1 MAAAA
6 RRNGVFKVD
15 FAFLVTITGM
25 TIVMLV
31 LIGLVTIVSLLRLVF
46 YRKPKEKAK
55 KESTKPAV
63 KPAAPAPRTAALPAV
78 GQAEDIDE
86 LIAIISAAA
95 WLSSE
100 SGQKCAVR
108 SVRQAG
114 RPIWATK
121 GIIDN
126 VQPF

>member
-6 RRNGVFKVD
+6 RQNGVFKVD
-15 FAFLVTITGM
+15 FAWLVTITGM

-31 LIGLVTIVSLLRLVF
+31 LIGLVTIVSLLRLIF
-46 YRKPKEKAK
+46 YRKPKEGVK
-55 KESTKPAV
+55 KEPPKAAV
-63 KPAAPAPRTAALPAV
+63 KSAAPAPHTAVMSAD

-86 LIAIISAAA
+86 LIAVISAAA

-100 SGQKCAVR
+100 SGQSCTVR
-108 SVRQAG
+108 SVRHAG